1 VNLPSVETL
10 SGCRAGTRRVVVT
23 GIGAV
28 TAAGCGRQ
36 ALWDGLVAGRSYIR
50 GITRFDAAP
59 FRSRIAAEV
68 TDFDPLDYTDARRAR
83 RLDRCALFALAA
95 SRMALEDAGL
105 CPDALERE
113 RAGVIIGSALG
124 GVSFA
129 EVQHRAFLAGGP
141 RSVNPALALLVFA
154 GAAACSVAMELG
166 ITGPVSGN
174 GNSCAAG
181 SSAIGEAF
189 RTIRAGLAEVMLAG
203 GTEAPLEPL
212 TFGAF
217 DLIHALS
224 TANETPEQA
233 CRPFDRRRDGF
244 VMGEGAAVLVLEEY
258 THALRRGAP
267 IYAEVAG
274 YGLSNDAFHMSAP
287 RPDGLGAARA
297 MRLALAEAG
306 VRPEDVDYL
315 NAHASSTPR
324 NDVAETLAIKQ
335 VFGVHA
341 YRMPVSGT
349 KALYGHPLG
358 ASGAIEAAICAL
370 ALRAQW
376 IPPTINLQEPD
387 LACDLDY
394 VPEQG
399 RYAQLRVVLSN
410 SFGFGGI
417 NTALV
422 FKAVQEPR

>member
-1 VNLPSVETL
+1 M
-10 SGCRAGTRRVVVT
+10 
-23 GIGAV
+23 
-28 TAAGCGRQ
+28 
-36 ALWDGLVAGRSYIR
+36 
-50 GITRFDAAP
+50 TRFDSAP

-68 TDFDPLDYTDARRAR
+68 TGFDPLDHTDARRAR

-95 SRMALEDAGL
+95 SRMALEDASL

-113 RAGVIIGSALG
+113 RVGVIIGSALG

-224 TANETPEQA
+224 TANETPQLA

-244 VMGEGAAVLVLEEY
+244 VMGEGAAVLVLEEC

-274 YGLSNDAFHMSAP
+274 YGLSNDAYHMSAP

-297 MRLALAEAG
+297 MQLALAEAG
-306 VRPEDVDYL
+306 MRPEDVDYL

-335 VFGVHA
+335 VFGAHA

-387 LACDLDY
+387 PACDLDY

-399 RYAQLRVVLSN
+399 RHAQLRVVLSN

-422 FKAVQEPR
+422 FNAVQERR

>member
-1 VNLPSVETL
+1 MSVPGPVRTP
-10 SGCRAGTRRVVVT
+10 GCAPNNRRVVVT
-23 GIGAV
+23 GIGAL

-36 ALWDGLVAGRSYIR
+36 ALWAGLTTGRSCITT
-50 GITRFDAAP
+50 ITRFDAAP
-59 FRSRIAAEV
+59 FRSRVAAEV
-68 TDFDPLDYTDARRAR
+68 AQFDPLDYIEPRRAR

-95 SRMALEDAGL
+95 SRLALDDCGL
-105 CPDALERE
+105 RLDQIAPERV
-113 RAGVIIGSALG
+113 GVIIGSALG
-124 GVSFA
+124 GVGFA
-129 EVQHRAFLAGGP
+129 EAQHRAFLAGGP
-141 RSVNPALALLVFA
+141 RRVNPALALLVFA
-154 GAAACSVAMELG
+154 GAAACTVAMELD

-203 GTEAPLEPL
+203 GAEAPLEPL

-217 DLIHALS
+217 DLIRALS
-224 TANETPEQA
+224 TANETPELA

-258 THALRRGAP
+258 THALRRGAL

-274 YGLSNDAFHMSAP
+274 YGLSNDAYHMSAP

-297 MRLALAEAG
+297 IQLALDEAG
-306 VRPEDVDYL
+306 VRPENVDYL
-315 NAHASSTPR
+315 NAHASATPR
-324 NDVAETLAIKQ
+324 NDVTETLAIKQ
-335 VFGVHA
+335 VFGSHA
-341 YRMPVSGT
+341 YQMPVSGT

-358 ASGAIEAAICAL
+358 ASGAIEAAICSM
-370 ALRAQW
+370 ALRHQW
-376 IPPTINLQEPD
+376 IPPTINLGEPD
-387 LACDLDY
+387 PACDLDY
-394 VPEQG
+394 VPGQG
-399 RYAQLRVVLSN
+399 RPMRLRVVLSN

-422 FKAVQEPR
+422 FKALTHE

>member
-1 VNLPSVETL
+1 MSVHWSE
-10 SGCRAGTRRVVVT
+10 SQPGCAPQQRRVVVT

-36 ALWDGLVAGRSYIR
+36 ALWAGLTAGRSRITSL
-50 GITRFDAAP
+50 TRFDAAP
-59 FRSRIAAEV
+59 FRSRVAAEV
-68 TDFDPLDYTDARRAR
+68 TQFDPLDYIEARQAR

-95 SRMALEDAGL
+95 SRMALDDAHL

-113 RAGVIIGSALG
+113 RAGVSIGSALG
-124 GVSFA
+124 GVGFA
-129 EVQHRAFLAGGP
+129 EVQHRAFLAGGL
-141 RSVNPALALLVFA
+141 RAVNPALALLVFA
-154 GAAACSVAMELG
+154 GAAACTVAMELG

-189 RTIRAGLAEVMLAG
+189 HTIRAGLAEVMLAG

-217 DLIHALS
+217 DLIRALS

-258 THALRRGAP
+258 SHARRRGGP

-274 YGLSNDAFHMSAP
+274 YGLSNDAHHMTAP

-297 MRLALAEAG
+297 MQLALAEAG
-306 VRPEDVDYL
+306 VRPEAVDYL
-315 NAHASSTPR
+315 NAHASATPR

-335 VFGVHA
+335 VFGAHA
-341 YRMPVSGT
+341 YQMPVSGT

-358 ASGAIEAAICAL
+358 ASGAIEAAICTL
-370 ALRAQW
+370 ALHEQW
-376 IPPTINLQEPD
+376 IPPTINLHEPD
-387 LACDLDY
+387 QACDLDY
-394 VPEQG
+394 VPGQG
-399 RYAQLRVVLSN
+399 RYARLRVVLSN

-422 FKAVQEPR
+422 FKAPQ